1 MECRGGAVS
10 VGNFDGV
17 HRGHVALLEELHRQA
32 AGVRGPAVALTFD
45 PHPVQLLR
53 PAGFP
58 PPLTTVAERARLLH
72 EHGAGQVVILE
83 TMHDLLRLTAEEF
96 FERVVRGH
104 FQAQGMVEGVNFGF
118 GRGRSGNVETLAAL
132 CRRDGLRLVVVPP
145 LVLDG
150 QPISSSR
157 VRDALLRG
165 AVREAAA
172 CLGRPYRLGGTV
184 ETGQKRGAGLGFPT
198 ANLGRI
204 ETLIPGNGVYAVRA
218 EHAGNRWPG
227 AANVGPNPTFGENVR
242 KVEVHLIDFHGDL
255 YGQRLSVEFVDRL
268 RDTRPF
274 ANVNELIAQLR
285 ADVERARRLGAS

>member
-1 MECRGGAVS
+1 VS

-45 PHPVQLLR
+45 PHPMQLLR

-58 PPLTTVAERARLLH
+58 SPLTTVADRARLLH

-104 FQAQGMVEGVNFGF
+104 FQARGMVEGINFGF
-118 GRGRSGNVETLAAL
+118 GRGRGGNVETLAAL
-132 CRRDGLRLVVVPP
+132 CRRDGLRLVIVPP

-157 VRDALLRG
+157 VRDALMRG
-165 AVREAAA
+165 AVREAAV
-172 CLGRPYRLGGTV
+172 CLGRPYRLSGTV
-184 ETGQKRGAGLGFPT
+184 ESGQKRGAGLGFPT

-218 EHAGNRWPG
+218 EHGGTRWPG
-227 AANVGPNPTFGENVR
+227 AANIGPNPTFGENAR

-255 YGQRLSVEFVDRL
+255 YGQSLSVEFIDRL

-285 ADVERARRLGAS
+285 ADVERARDIAIF